1 MRVRNPLAVVVA
13 VVGTVVALVVLPAET
28 LEESARPVGTAAGI
42 VGTVAGLVAFVALD
56 LVAEAPKCQ

>member
-13 VVGTVVALVVLPAET
+13 VVGTVAVVGLPAET
-28 LEESARPVGTAAGI
+28 LEESARLDEMAVVAV